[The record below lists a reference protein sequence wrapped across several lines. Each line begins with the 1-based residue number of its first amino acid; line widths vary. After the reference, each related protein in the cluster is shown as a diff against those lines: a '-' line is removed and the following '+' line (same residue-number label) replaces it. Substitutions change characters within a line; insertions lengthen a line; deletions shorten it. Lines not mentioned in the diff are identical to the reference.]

1 VQQILKK
8 KELKLNK
15 NFDMALTKLVSSRFP
30 SAMSDWHTIFM
41 NFYREFDRN
50 EDMTFEKDEMTQCF
64 EAFANEDMIGK
75 EFMKLVLEKAGVDN
89 IATGLM
95 ALFKEGQYANSVF
108 PPSIY
113 EVLFE
118 QLAGKE
124 KFVKFEVSS
133 FG

>member
-1 VQQILKK
+1 
-8 KELKLNK
+8 
-15 NFDMALTKLVSSRFP
+15 
-30 SAMSDWHTIFM
+30 M

-108 PPSIY
+108 LLLSMKCSLSNWRAKRIR
-113 EVLFE
+113 EV
-118 QLAGKE
+118 
-124 KFVKFEVSS
+124 
-133 FG
+133 